1 MVTLDRHSAMQYSP
15 LTLAF
20 LGDAVYE
27 QLVRERLVLTANMPV
42 NKLHK
47 LAVERVR
54 ASYQSSGVAA
64 VEDMLTEDEF
74 AVYKRGRNAG
84 GHTPP
89 KSSDAVD
96 YRRATGLESLFGYLY
111 LTGAS
116 ERISELFDVIW
127 NSGEEKENDRC

>member
-27 QLVRERLVLTANMPV
+27 QLVRERLVLMANMPV

-54 ASYQSSGVAA
+54 ASYQS
-64 VEDMLTEDEF
+64 
-74 AVYKRGRNAG
+74 
-84 GHTPP
+84 
-89 KSSDAVD
+89 
-96 YRRATGLESLFGYLY
+96 
-111 LTGAS
+111 
-116 ERISELFDVIW
+116 
-127 NSGEEKENDRC
+127 

>member
-1 MVTLDRHSAMQYSP
+1 MANLDRHSVMQYSP

-54 ASYQSSGVAA
+54 ASYQSAGFSA
-64 VEDMLTEDEF
+64 VESVLTEDELAMF
-74 AVYKRGRNAG
+74 KRGRNAG

-89 KSSDAVD
+89 KSSDAVE
-96 YRRATGLESLFGYLY
+96 YRRATGVECLFGYLH
-111 LTGAS
+111 LLGDKN
-116 ERISELFDVIW
+116 RIDELFEIIW
-127 NSGEEKENDRC
+127 NSGEEKFEN